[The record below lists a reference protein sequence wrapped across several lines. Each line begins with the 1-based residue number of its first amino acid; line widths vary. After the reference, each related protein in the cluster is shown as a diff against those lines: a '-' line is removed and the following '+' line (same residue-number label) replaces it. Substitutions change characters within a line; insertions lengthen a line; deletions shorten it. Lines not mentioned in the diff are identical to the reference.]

1 MLSLKVGILHKYQL
15 MFCMRELV
23 KELVVANIVTTT
35 QHGAVKGKCR
45 HNKLNTITLIPVFQL
60 LKIIAYEQ

>member
-1 MLSLKVGILHKYQL
+1 
-15 MFCMRELV
+15 MRELV